1 MMGTH
6 FSAIK
11 NMFPTHTFLDEG
23 MTALAADRIAP
34 FTGNDV
40 LCIPDQARVKEDL
53 GTGMLL
59 EEVRGK
65 KTDKIIP
72 FDEASIFI
80 KEEAAVKI
88 PVPGNAKIGPFP
100 ADSVAGGSTVLNK
113 GRIRNSIGEMSVRRV
128 IKIRK
133 VTGHVFGQFLY
144 NGTGSA
150 ISGVSH
156 DV

>member
-1 MMGTH
+1 
-6 FSAIK
+6 
-11 NMFPTHTFLDEG
+11 MFPTHTFLDEG

-80 KEEAAVKI
+80 KEEAAVKN
-88 PVPGNAKIGPFP
+88 PRPRQCQDRPLPGGQRRWWHHGFQQG
-100 ADSVAGGSTVLNK
+100 AD
-113 GRIRNSIGEMSVRRV
+113 
-128 IKIRK
+128 
-133 VTGHVFGQFLY
+133 
-144 NGTGSA
+144 
-150 ISGVSH
+150 
-156 DV
+156 

>member
-1 MMGTH
+1 
-6 FSAIK
+6 
-11 NMFPTHTFLDEG
+11 

-100 ADSVAGGSTVLNK
+100 ADSVAGGITVFNK
-113 GRIRNSIGEMSVRRV
+113 ERIRNSIGEMSVRRV

-133 VTGHVFGQFLY
+133 VTGQVFCQFLY